1 MMTIAQ
7 LSQFPKIK
15 RFGSTLS
22 HFGFV
27 TNDAFTKLRPSGGV
41 RKERRKEVVSYE
53 RRRRDHIWYKL
64 EN

>member
-41 RKERRKEVVSYE
+41 RKEGKKEGSSE
-53 RRRRDHIWYKL
+53 L
-64 EN
+64 